1 MFLQLLSVIVK
12 KKKIIKQDNDPK
24 YISKKLY
31 EYWFKLDINYM
42 FLQHQLIVSVK
53 GDKNSYRNERVILK
67 I

>member
-12 KKKIIKQDNDPK
+12 KKKLKQDNDPK
-24 YISKKLY
+24 YILKKLY

-53 GDKNSYRNERVILK
+53 GDTNSYRNERVILK

>member
-42 FLQHQLIVSVK
+42 FLQHQLIGSVK